1 MVVQRI
7 GERKAAIF
15 GLVVGTIAFTVY
27 GLATK
32 GWMIY
37 AMIVAGSIGG
47 VMGPSIQ
54 ALISRSVGANE
65 QGGIQGSLTS
75 LGSIA
80 GIIGPPIATGLFG
93 YFISSKAPIY
103 LPGAAFF
110 FSSAL
115 VFVAMLLALRS
126 FRKLPD
132 AVPPAAQPVSV
143 SGE

>member
-1 MVVQRI
+1 MV
-7 GERKAAIF
+7 
-15 GLVVGTIAFTVY
+15 
-27 GLATK
+27 
-32 GWMIY
+32 Y
-37 AMIVAGSIGG
+37 AMIIVGSIGG

-54 ALISRSVGANE
+54 GLISRSVGANE
-65 QGGIQGSLTS
+65 QGGVQGSLTS
-75 LGSIA
+75 LASIA

-126 FRKLPD
+126 FWKLPD
-132 AVPPAAQPVSV
+132 AAPAAPQPVPV
-143 SGE
+143 SAK